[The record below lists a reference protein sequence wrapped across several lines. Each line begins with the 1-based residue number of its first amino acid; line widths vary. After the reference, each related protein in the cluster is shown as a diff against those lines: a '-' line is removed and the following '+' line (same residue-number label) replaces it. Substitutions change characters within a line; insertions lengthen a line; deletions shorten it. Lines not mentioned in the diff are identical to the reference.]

1 MLLKKLNKREVKNK
15 MTTKLENPVLVSTDW
30 VLENINNPKIR
41 IVEVNEDVLLYDTGH
56 IPNAVKIDWHTEL
69 NNPVKRD
76 YINEEQ
82 FEKLCSE
89 KGISNDTTVVFYGDK
104 NNWWAAYALWVFN
117 LFGHELVKIM
127 DGGRNKWIQEGKPL
141 AKEVPQFPKTNYKAK
156 KRNDNP
162 IRAFKDEIIEHIKKG
177 GILIDV
183 RSPKE
188 YTGELIHMPDY
199 PQEGALRGGHIPTAI
214 NIPWATAVN
223 EDGTFKSLEELRKI
237 YKEKFNITED
247 KEIITYCRIGERSAH
262 TWFVLKY
269 LLNYPKVKNYDGS
282 WTEWGNSVKVPI
294 VKGENPG
301 NLEI

>member
-1 MLLKKLNKREVKNK
+1 MK
-15 MTTKLENPVLVSTDW
+15 TKLENPVLVSTDW

-41 IVEVNEDVLLYDTGH
+41 IVEVDEDVLLYDTGH
-56 IPNAVKIDWHTEL
+56 IPNAVKIDWHTDL
-69 NNPVKRD
+69 NDPVKRD
-76 YINEEQ
+76 YINEAQ

-89 KGISNDTTVVFYGDK
+89 KGISNNTTVVFYGDK
-104 NNWWAAYALWVFN
+104 NNWWATYALWVFN

-141 AKEVPQFPKTNYKAK
+141 TKEIPQFPKTNYKAK
-156 KRNDNP
+156 KRNDNL
-162 IRAFKDEIIEHIKKG
+162 IRSFKDEIIEHIKKG

-223 EDGTFKSLEELRKI
+223 EDSTFKSIEELRKI

-282 WTEWGNSVKVPI
+282 WTEWGNSVRVPI
-294 VKGENPG
+294 VKGEDPG

>member
-1 MLLKKLNKREVKNK
+1 
-15 MTTKLENPVLVSTDW
+15 MTTKSENPVLVSTDW

-69 NNPVKRD
+69 NDTVKRD

-141 AKEVPQFPKTNYKAK
+141 TKEVPQFPKTNYKAK
-156 KRNDNP
+156 KRNDNL
-162 IRAFKDEIIEHIKKG
+162 IRSFKDEIIEHIKKG

-223 EDGTFKSLEELRKI
+223 EDSTFKSIEELRKI

-282 WTEWGNSVKVPI
+282 WTEWGNSVRVPI
-294 VKGENPG
+294 VKGEDPG

>member
-1 MLLKKLNKREVKNK
+1 

-69 NNPVKRD
+69 NDTVKRD

-141 AKEVPQFPKTNYKAK
+141 TKEVPQFPKTNYKAK
-156 KRNDNP
+156 KRNDNL
-162 IRAFKDEIIEHIKKG
+162 IRSFKDEIIEHIKKG

-183 RSPKE
+183 RSLKE

-223 EDGTFKSLEELRKI
+223 EDSTFKSIEELRKI

-282 WTEWGNSVKVPI
+282 WTEWGNSVRVPI
-294 VKGENPG
+294 VKGEDPG

>member
-1 MLLKKLNKREVKNK
+1 MI
-15 MTTKLENPVLVSTDW
+15 TKLENPVLVSTDW

-41 IVEVNEDVLLYDTGH
+41 IVEVNEDILLYDTGH

-69 NNPVKRD
+69 NDPVKRD

-141 AKEVPQFPKTNYKAK
+141 VKEVPQFPKTNYKAK

-223 EDGTFKSLEELRKI
+223 EDSTFKSLEELRKI

-282 WTEWGNSVKVPI
+282 WTEWGNSVRVPI
-294 VKGENPG
+294 VKGENPE

>member
-1 MLLKKLNKREVKNK
+1 
-15 MTTKLENPVLVSTDW
+15 MTTKLENPILVSTDW

-41 IVEVNEDVLLYDTGH
+41 IVEVNEDALLYDTGH

-69 NNPVKRD
+69 NDPIKRD

-127 DGGRNKWIQEGKPL
+127 DGGRNKWIQEEKPL
-141 AKEVPQFPKTNYKAK
+141 TKEIPQFPKTNYKAK

-223 EDGTFKSLEELRKI
+223 EDGTFKSIEELRKI
-237 YKEKFNITED
+237 YKEKFNITEN

-282 WTEWGNSVKVPI
+282 WTEWGNSVRVPI
-294 VKGENPG
+294 AKGEEPG
-301 NLEI
+301 VLES

>member
-1 MLLKKLNKREVKNK
+1 

-56 IPNAVKIDWHTEL
+56 IPNAVKIDWHTDL
-69 NNPVKRD
+69 NDPVKRD

-141 AKEVPQFPKTNYKAK
+141 TKEVPQFPKTNYKAK

-223 EDGTFKSLEELRKI
+223 EDGTFKPIEELRKI

-294 VKGENPG
+294 VKGEDPG

>member
-1 MLLKKLNKREVKNK
+1 
-15 MTTKLENPVLVSTDW
+15 MTTQLENPVLVSTDW

-89 KGISNDTTVVFYGDK
+89 KGISNDTIVVFYGDK

-141 AKEVPQFPKTNYKAK
+141 TKEVPQFPKTNYKAK

-223 EDGTFKSLEELRKI
+223 EDGTFKSIEELRKI

-269 LLNYPKVKNYDGS
+269 LLNHPKVKNYDGS

>member
-1 MLLKKLNKREVKNK
+1 

-69 NNPVKRD
+69 NDPVKRD

-127 DGGRNKWIQEGKPL
+127 DGGRNKWIQEEKPL
-141 AKEVPQFPKTNYKAK
+141 TKEVPQFPKTNYKAK

-223 EDGTFKSLEELRKI
+223 EDSTFKSIEELRKI

-282 WTEWGNSVKVPI
+282 WTEWGNSVRVPI

>member
-1 MLLKKLNKREVKNK
+1 
-15 MTTKLENPVLVSTDW
+15 MTTKLENPVLVSTNW

-41 IVEVNEDVLLYDTGH
+41 IVEVDEDVLLYDTGH

-69 NNPVKRD
+69 NDPVKRD

-141 AKEVPQFPKTNYKAK
+141 TKEVPQFPKTNYKAK
-156 KRNDNP
+156 KRNDNL

-223 EDGTFKSLEELRKI
+223 EDGTFKSIEELRKI

>member
-1 MLLKKLNKREVKNK
+1 
-15 MTTKLENPVLVSTDW
+15 MTTKSENPVLVSTDW

-69 NNPVKRD
+69 NDTVKRD

-141 AKEVPQFPKTNYKAK
+141 TK
-156 KRNDNP
+156 
-162 IRAFKDEIIEHIKKG
+162 II
-177 GILIDV
+177 
-183 RSPKE
+183 
-188 YTGELIHMPDY
+188 
-199 PQEGALRGGHIPTAI
+199 
-214 NIPWATAVN
+214 
-223 EDGTFKSLEELRKI
+223 
-237 YKEKFNITED
+237 
-247 KEIITYCRIGERSAH
+247 
-262 TWFVLKY
+262 
-269 LLNYPKVKNYDGS
+269 
-282 WTEWGNSVKVPI
+282 
-294 VKGENPG
+294 
-301 NLEI
+301 

>member
-1 MLLKKLNKREVKNK
+1 

-56 IPNAVKIDWHTEL
+56 IPNAVKIDWHTDL
-69 NNPVKRD
+69 NDRVKRD

-141 AKEVPQFPKTNYKAK
+141 TKEVPQFPKTNYKAK

-223 EDGTFKSLEELRKI
+223 EDGTFKSIEELRKI

>member
-1 MLLKKLNKREVKNK
+1 

-41 IVEVNEDVLLYDTGH
+41 IVEVDEDVLLYDAGH

-69 NNPVKRD
+69 NDSIKRD
-76 YINEEQ
+76 YINEKQ

-89 KGISNDTTVVFYGDK
+89 KGISNDTTVLFYGDK

-141 AKEVPQFPKTNYKAK
+141 TKEVYQFPKTNYKAK
-156 KRNDNP
+156 KRNDNL

-223 EDGTFKSLEELRKI
+223 EDGTLKSIEELRKI

-282 WTEWGNSVKVPI
+282 WTEWGNSVRVPI
-294 VKGENPG
+294 VKGEDPG

>member
-1 MLLKKLNKREVKNK
+1 MI
-15 MTTKLENPVLVSTDW
+15 TKLENPVLVSTDW
-30 VLENINNPKIR
+30 LLENINNPKIR
-41 IVEVNEDVLLYDTGH
+41 IVEVDEDVLLYDTGH
-56 IPNAVKIDWHTEL
+56 IPNAVKIDWHTDL
-69 NNPVKRD
+69 NDPAKRD

-141 AKEVPQFPKTNYKAK
+141 TKEVPQFPKTNYKAK
-156 KRNDNP
+156 KRNDNL
-162 IRAFKDEIIEHIKKG
+162 IRAFKDEIIQHIKKG

-199 PQEGALRGGHIPTAI
+199 PQEGTLRGGHIPTAI

-223 EDGTFKSLEELRKI
+223 EDGTFKSIEELRKI

>member
-1 MLLKKLNKREVKNK
+1 

-69 NNPVKRD
+69 NDPVIRD

-127 DGGRNKWIQEGKPL
+127 DGGRNKWIQEGNPL
-141 AKEVPQFPKTNYKAK
+141 TKEVPQFPKTNYKAK

-223 EDGTFKSLEELRKI
+223 EDGTFKSIEELRKI

-282 WTEWGNSVKVPI
+282 WTEWGNSVRVPI

>member
-1 MLLKKLNKREVKNK
+1 

-41 IVEVNEDVLLYDTGH
+41 IVEVDEDVLLYDTGH

-69 NNPVKRD
+69 NDPVKRD

-141 AKEVPQFPKTNYKAK
+141 TKEVPQFPKTNYKAK
-156 KRNDNP
+156 KRNDNL

-223 EDGTFKSLEELRKI
+223 EDGTFKSIEELRKI
-237 YKEKFNITED
+237 YKEKFNITEE

-282 WTEWGNSVKVPI
+282 WTEWGNAVRVPI
-294 VKGENPG
+294 FKGEEPG

>member
-1 MLLKKLNKREVKNK
+1 

-41 IVEVNEDVLLYDTGH
+41 IVEVDEDVLLYDTGH

-69 NNPVKRD
+69 NDPVKRD

-141 AKEVPQFPKTNYKAK
+141 TKEVPQFPKTNYKAK
-156 KRNDNP
+156 KRNDNL
-162 IRAFKDEIIEHIKKG
+162 IRAFKDEIIQHIKKG

-223 EDGTFKSLEELRKI
+223 ENGTFKSIEELRKI

>member
-1 MLLKKLNKREVKNK
+1 MA
-15 MTTKLENPVLVSTDW
+15 TKLESPVLVSTDW
-30 VLENINNPKIR
+30 VLENINNPKVR
-41 IVEVNEDVLLYDTGH
+41 IVEVNEDILLYDTGH
-56 IPNAVKIDWHTEL
+56 IPNAVKIDWHTDL
-69 NNPVKRD
+69 NDPVKRD

-82 FEKLCSE
+82 FERLCSE
-89 KGISNDTTVVFYGDK
+89 KGISNDTVVVFYGDK

-127 DGGRNKWIQEGKPL
+127 DGGRQKWIKENKPL
-141 AKEVPQFPKTNYKAK
+141 TKEVPQFPKTNYKAK
-156 KRNDNP
+156 KRNDNL
-162 IRAFKDEIIEHIKKG
+162 IRAFKDEIIEHIRKG
-177 GILIDV
+177 GVLIDV
-183 RSPKE
+183 RNPKE

-223 EDGTFKSLEELRKI
+223 EDGTFKSIEELRKI

-269 LLNYPKVKNYDGS
+269 LLNYPNVKNYDGS
-282 WTEWGNSVKVPI
+282 WTEWGNSVRVPI
-294 VKGENPG
+294 VKGEEPG
-301 NLEI
+301 TL

>member
-1 MLLKKLNKREVKNK
+1 

-41 IVEVNEDVLLYDTGH
+41 IVEVDEDVLLYDTGH
-56 IPNAVKIDWHTEL
+56 IPNAAKIDWHTEL
-69 NNPVKRD
+69 NDPVKRD

-141 AKEVPQFPKTNYKAK
+141 VKEVPQFPKTNYKAK
-156 KRNDNP
+156 KRNDNL

-237 YKEKFNITED
+237 YKDKFNITED

-282 WTEWGNSVKVPI
+282 WTEWGNSVRVPI
-294 VKGENPG
+294 VKGEDPG

>member
-1 MLLKKLNKREVKNK
+1 

-56 IPNAVKIDWHTEL
+56 IPNAVKIDWHTDL
-69 NNPVKRD
+69 NDPVKRD

-141 AKEVPQFPKTNYKAK
+141 IKEVPQFPKTEYKAK
-156 KRNDNP
+156 KRNDNS

-223 EDGTFKSLEELRKI
+223 EDSTFKSIQELRKI

-282 WTEWGNSVKVPI
+282 WTEWGNSVRVPI